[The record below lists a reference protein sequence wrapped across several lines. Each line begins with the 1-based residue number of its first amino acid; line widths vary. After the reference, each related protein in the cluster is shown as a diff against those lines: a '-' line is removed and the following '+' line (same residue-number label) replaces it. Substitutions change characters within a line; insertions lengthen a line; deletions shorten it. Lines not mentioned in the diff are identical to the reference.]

1 MNNIKHIGLTVCE
14 KDVKTFYEEILD
26 FKIKKTF
33 VLTQENAANIF
44 NIPTAIKVIGGEC
57 PEMEL
62 ELFIMD
68 NPDNSKIKTF
78 NHVCFSTHRVAE
90 ITTKARHNGYKTLVL
105 EHSGTL
111 FVTDSNQN
119 IFEIKQLI

>member
-14 KDVKTFYEEILD
+14 KDVKTFYEEIFD

-44 NIPTAIKVIGGEC
+44 NILTATTVISGEC

-62 ELFIMD
+62 ELFILD
-68 NPDNSKIKTF
+68 NQDNLKINTF
-78 NHVCFSTHRVAE
+78 NHVCFSTHRVTE
-90 ITTKARHNGYKTLVL
+90 ITAKAIQNGYKTSILPN
-105 EHSGTL
+105 SGTL
-111 FVTDSNQN
+111 FLSDSNQN
-119 IFEIKQLI
+119 IFEIKQSI